1 MIYDPRDWYWLAP
14 DARLYSSASGALIQ
28 PDDPAYLAWRARVPG
43 LEPTPWPLND
53 AGEATDAALQE
64 VLAPYGIRVRR
75 ADAIVDAIDALR
87 AAKLVAGA
95 PIGGLRVAIDDTSR
109 GDIGGM
115 ATTALA
121 ALSSAAPWPESYAAG
136 WITMSNVRLPLP
148 TPADGLAL
156 AAAVGDWYARIVQ
169 HARSLKDAVL
179 AAEDDAA
186 LDAIDIAAGWPDGE
200 V

>member
-1 MIYDPRDWYWLAP
+1 MNYDPRDWYWLGP
-14 DARLYSSASGALIQ
+14 DARLFSSAGGAIVPL
-28 PDDPAYLAWRARVPG
+28 DDPAYLAWRARVPG
-43 LEPTPWPLND
+43 LEPTPWPLD
-53 AGEATDAALQE
+53 EAGEATDGALQE

-75 ADAIVDAIDALR
+75 ADALLAAIDALR
-87 AAKLVAGA
+87 AAKLDAGA
-95 PIGGLRVAIDDTSR
+95 PIAGQRVAIGDGSR
-109 GDIGGM
+109 ADMGAM

-121 ALSSAAPWPESYAAG
+121 AVSGAVPWPDSYAAG
-136 WITMSNVRLPLP
+136 WIAISNVRIPLP
-148 TPADGLAL
+148 EPADGLAL
-156 AAAVGDWYARIVQ
+156 AATVGDWYARIVQ